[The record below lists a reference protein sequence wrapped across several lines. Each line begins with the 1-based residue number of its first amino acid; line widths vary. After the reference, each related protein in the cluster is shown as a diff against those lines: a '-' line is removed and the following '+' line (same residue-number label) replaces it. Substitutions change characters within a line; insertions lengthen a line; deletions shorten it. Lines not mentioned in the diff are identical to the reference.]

1 MKKHGAILSAILIC
15 VFAQAQNPIQFDTI
29 RKINYYISPEKVE
42 SFFDDGQLAYTGQ
55 VSSATIL
62 WVSENNPL
70 TDREYVKR
78 CKLDEPYEYD
88 PKKLK
93 GSDTMDWYI
102 RKNELVFIFQ
112 KYEILPGIYGTI
124 EIAMPVKKYKSLIKP
139 EALKYFKNP

>member
-1 MKKHGAILSAILIC
+1 MQEAEEKLNKLI
-15 VFAQAQNPIQFDTI
+15 A
-29 RKINYYISPEKVE
+29 R
-42 SFFDDGQLAYTGQ
+42 
-55 VSSATIL
+55 
-62 WVSENNPL
+62 
-70 TDREYVKR
+70 YVKR

-124 EIAMPVKKYKSLIKP
+124 EIAMPVKRYKSLIKP